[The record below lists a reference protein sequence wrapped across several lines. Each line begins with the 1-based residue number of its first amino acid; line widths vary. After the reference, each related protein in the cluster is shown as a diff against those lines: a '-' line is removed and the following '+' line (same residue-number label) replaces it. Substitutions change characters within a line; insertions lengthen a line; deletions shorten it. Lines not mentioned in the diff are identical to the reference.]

1 MRLWLLVF
9 GFCAYTTVLG
19 ASLTVERIFA
29 EPDLSGPR
37 LREPKFAPDGRTL
50 TYLRGKPEDKNQL
63 DLWAFDIRS
72 GKHRLLVD
80 SRVFIRGTEQLSAE
94 EAARRERQRTADL
107 RGILS
112 YEFSADG
119 RRLLV
124 PINGDL
130 YLYDMNGGGHPVT
143 RLTTTDAYETDARF
157 SPRGT
162 YVSFIRDQD
171 VYVIELK
178 SKQERALTTDGEG
191 VIHNGEAEFIAQEE
205 MNRDTGYW
213 WSPDE
218 RYIAYARVDESQVP
232 EIQRLEIDARTARV
246 VKQRYPAAGSANA
259 RVELQVAEV
268 SSGARKSLE
277 PVVPDDT
284 YLARV
289 DWLPNS
295 KEVAIQ
301 RQTRDQR
308 QLDLIKITVDT
319 VEQRTLLTE
328 RSDHW
333 IELNDDLQFLE
344 RQPAFIWSSRRSGY
358 KHLYLYD
365 LDGKLIR
372 PLTSGPWMVVGD
384 GDETGLVA
392 VDETRGRVFFTANK
406 ETPVERHLYSASLT
420 TQQPNEPQ
428 RLTSEPGWHKAVLN
442 ARGDAYL
449 DLWSSS
455 SHPPSASIH
464 SIDKRRMS
472 WVSRNELGPNH
483 PYFDFKSAH
492 IPVEF
497 GAINAADG
505 QALHYQLL
513 KPAHMEPGKRYPVVV
528 DTYGGPHFQY
538 VRNDW
543 MGGTR
548 AIQGYFR
555 QVLAQN
561 GFVVLSLDNRGSGF
575 RGEAFES
582 VLKGRLGHVEI
593 EDQLTG
599 VNFLKS
605 LTYVDPERI
614 GIMGWS
620 YGGYM
625 TLLALSHPSHA
636 FKAGVAGAP
645 VSDWALYDTHY
656 SERYLGL
663 PGTNAKGY
671 AVSAVFAHLDRLS
684 GGLLLVH
691 GMADDNVLFTNSTAV
706 MKTLQDAGKQ
716 FELMTYPGGKH
727 GLIRIPDTGRHYSE
741 MVLRFF
747 TDKLGAASPLPHP
760 NGGKSTALTS
770 SAIASEQ

>member
-1 MRLWLLVF
+1 MRLWLLVLS
-9 GFCAYTTVLG
+9 FCACTTTLG

-80 SRVFIRGTEQLSAE
+80 SRVFIEGTEKLSAE
-94 EAARRERQRTADL
+94 EAARRERQRTANL

-112 YEFSADG
+112 YEFSAAG
-119 RRLLV
+119 RHLLV

-130 YLYDMNGGGHPVT
+130 YVYDMKAGTHPVT
-143 RLTTTDAYETDARF
+143 RLTTTAAYETDARF
-157 SPRGT
+157 SPQGN

-171 VYVIELK
+171 LYVIELK

-191 VIHNGEAEFIAQEE
+191 VIHNGEAEFVAQEE

-218 RYIAYARVDESQVP
+218 RHIAYARVDESRVP
-232 EIQRLEIDARTARV
+232 EIERLEIDARTARV
-246 VKQRYPAAGSANA
+246 VKQRYPAAGSENA
-259 RVELQVAEV
+259 RVELQLVEV

-277 PVVPDDT
+277 PAVPEDS

-289 DWLPNS
+289 DWLPNAR
-295 KEVAIQ
+295 EVAIQ

-308 QLDLIKITVDT
+308 QLDLIKIDIATA
-319 VEQRTLLTE
+319 EQRTLLTE

-333 IELNDDLQFLE
+333 VELNDDLRFLE
-344 RQPAFIWSSRRSGY
+344 RQAAFIWSSRRSGY

-384 GDETGLVA
+384 GEETGLVA
-392 VDETRGRVFFTANK
+392 VDEARSKVFFTANK
-406 ETPVERHLYSASLT
+406 ETPLERNLYSASLR
-420 TQQPNEPQ
+420 TQEPTAPQ
-428 RLTSEPGWHKAVLN
+428 RLTTEPGWHKAVLN
-442 ARGDAYL
+442 AQGDAYL
-449 DLWSSS
+449 DLWSSTT
-455 SHPPSASIH
+455 HPPSASIH
-464 SIDKRRMS
+464 SIDNHRMN
-472 WVSRNELGPNH
+472 WVSRNELGPSH
-483 PYFDFKSAH
+483 PYFEFKSAH
-492 IPVEF
+492 IQGEF

-513 KPAHMEPGKRYPVVV
+513 KPANMEAGKRYPVVI

-543 MGGTR
+543 MGGAR

-561 GFVVLSLDNRGSGF
+561 GFVVFSLDNRGSGF

-582 VLKGRLGHVEI
+582 VVKGGLGNVEL

-599 VNFLKS
+599 ASFLKS
-605 LTYVDPERI
+605 LTYVDPDRI

-625 TLLALSHPSHA
+625 TLLALSHPSHV
-636 FKAGVAGAP
+636 FKAGIAGAP

-663 PGTNAKGY
+663 PSANAKGY
-671 AVSAVFAHLDRLS
+671 ADSAVFTHLDQFS
-684 GGLLLVH
+684 GELLLVH

-706 MKTLQDAGKQ
+706 MKALQDAGKH

-727 GLIRIPDTGRHYSE
+727 GLIRIPDTGRHYYE
-741 MVLRFF
+741 MVLQFF
-747 TDKLGAASPLPHP
+747 KEKLEANSTPAHSP
-760 NGGKSTALTS
+760 
-770 SAIASEQ
+770 